1 MTSPHLLESP
11 ELVKSCYSQD
21 TSEKLEVET
30 KLNSYKESLSKI
42 VSSGGNY
49 SFNKQDNLVKVSFRL
64 QTSNQIK

>member
-30 KLNSYKESLSKI
+30 KLN
-42 VSSGGNY
+42 
-49 SFNKQDNLVKVSFRL
+49 
-64 QTSNQIK
+64 TSNHYQK